1 MNKDRLEEIAKLSDS
16 SNPAAFEI
24 GDLWNAIDEL
34 LEYVEELEAT
44 IKEMEER
51 IEGWRCDY

>member
-1 MNKDRLEEIAKLSDS
+1 MTPERLKQLAELSNS

-34 LEYVEELEAT
+34 IDYIEDLEST
-44 IKEMEER
+44 IKEG
-51 IEGWRCDY
+51 IK